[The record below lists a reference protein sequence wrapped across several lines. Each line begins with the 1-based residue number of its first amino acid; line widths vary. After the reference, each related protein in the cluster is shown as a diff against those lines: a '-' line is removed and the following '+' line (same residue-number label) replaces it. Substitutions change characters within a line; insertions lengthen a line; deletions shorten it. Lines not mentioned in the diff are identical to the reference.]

1 MLKPIGS
8 QFGAVLAKADNKIA
22 LTTADAW
29 QVYETLLQ
37 AEIASDE
44 LCRGQ
49 DTANACWETL
59 SQVRAAIA
67 IIRLTLTAVKAQER
81 AQ

>member
-1 MLKPIGS
+1 MKPIS
-8 QFGAVLAKADNKIA
+8 SHAVLAKADAKIA
-22 LTTADAW
+22 LTAADAW

-59 SQVRAAIA
+59 NQVRAAIA
-67 IIRLTLTAVKAQER
+67 IIAPHFDAVKAQEA